1 MGTEVD
7 MGDIEGTGSLPR
19 GWFAPLL
26 SLAPNPTGG
35 FSVISP
41 QTAGVWKSRTTFRA
55 AGVGARSSE
64 AGRREGLVLEW
75 EGPWEST
82 SGLAAT
88 PHRLTELIHS
98 FIIYWMHSW

>member
-55 AGVGARSSE
+55 AGVGARSSWE
-64 AGRREGLVLEW
+64 EG
-75 EGPWEST
+75 GAC
-82 SGLAAT
+82 SGVGGTLGVNFRSGCHT
-88 PHRLTELIHS
+88 PQAHRAHS
-98 FIIYWMHSW
+98 FITHDMR